1 MVVICRCSIRA
12 IFNQLPF
19 TQLQCCHISSAYLEI
34 SIHEAKSVRLW
45 IFKVLIEFVNILKKS
60 RKNFFGMCFLLKFAV
75 PALSCIKDTTQAG
88 SGTKDCKLG
97 GGGETRQ
104 LTSLRAPCRYLPKS
118 THCPVTLQEQDRDRK
133 VGNGC
138 AQ

>member
-45 IFKVLIEFVNILKKS
+45 IFKVLIEFVNILKNDIKIFMECAS
-60 RKNFFGMCFLLKFAV
+60 FKNLQSL
-75 PALSCIKDTTQAG
+75 PLSCIKDTTQAG
-88 SGTKDCKLG
+88 IGTKDCKLD

-104 LTSLRAPCRYLPKS
+104 LTSLRAPCRHLPKS
-118 THCPVTLQEQDRDRK
+118 THCPVTLQEQDGNRK